1 MLTIGITGGIGSGKS
16 TVCKVF
22 GVLGIPVF
30 QADSIAAMLQNQDPC
45 VKKGLIGLFG
55 PQIYQEDGLLNR
67 KLLAG
72 IIFNDKHLL
81 EEINKIIHPAVH
93 EEFNRWKAQKENQF
107 PYALYEAAIL
117 FETGSF
123 RNFDFTILVIADE
136 NERIDRVMKRD
147 HSTVEAVKKR
157 MSNQMKDSEKLR
169 LADFLIENN
178 DNQQIIPQILKLD
191 QILKAKSHVRKM
203 DR

>member
-1 MLTIGITGGIGSGKS
+1 MLTVGITGGIGSGKS

-22 GVLGIPVF
+22 SVLGIPVF
-30 QADSIAAMLQNQDPC
+30 QADAVAARLQNQDPV

-55 PQIYQEDGLLNR
+55 SQIYQEDGLLNR
-67 KLLAG
+67 KKLAG
-72 IIFNDKHLL
+72 IIFNDKLLL

-93 EEFNRWKAQKENQF
+93 KEFNRWKAEKENQF

-123 RNFDFTILVIADE
+123 RNFDFTILVIAE
-136 NERIDRVMKRD
+136 EKERIDRVMKRD
-147 HSTVEAVKKR
+147 LSTADAVKKR
-157 MSNQMKDSEKLR
+157 MNNQLKDSEKLK
-169 LADFLIENN
+169 LADFIIENN

-203 DR
+203 DW